1 MNSYKNQANDH
12 QKKIYTRTGD
22 QGKTSLLRCTRVPK
36 YNARIE
42 ANGMI
47 DELNSWIGYIRS
59 INEDNVVD
67 TMLGR
72 LQPRLNLLCS
82 DVAAPI
88 DKIEPGDSIPRAQA
102 HWDRELENEMGY
114 MEKDLMVLNHA
125 VLPGGNP
132 TGASLHLARTVCR
145 RAELLLVFLQDEE
158 GNVNPEAIRFI
169 NRLSDYLFILSQ
181 WSNYRALKGEV
192 DEMEAQEKNTPA
204 TSYRTRAS
212 IHH

>member
-1 MNSYKNQANDH
+1 MNSYMAQVNDRS
-12 QKKIYTRTGD
+12 KKIYTRTGD
-22 QGKTSLLRCTRVPK
+22 QGETSLLRCRRVPK

-47 DELNSWIGYIRS
+47 DELNSWIGYVRS
-59 INEDNVVD
+59 INGDRVVD
-67 TMLGR
+67 KMLGR
-72 LQPRLNLLCS
+72 LQPRLNQLCS
-82 DVAAPI
+82 DVAAPV
-88 DKIEPGDSIPRAQA
+88 DKTDPGDGIPRTQA
-102 HWDRELENEMGY
+102 YWERELEKEMDD
-114 MEKDLMVLNHA
+114 MEKDLMILNHA
-125 VLPGGNP
+125 ILPGGNP

-192 DEMEAQEKNTPA
+192 DGLET
-204 TSYRTRAS
+204 
-212 IHH
+212 

>member
-1 MNSYKNQANDH
+1 MNSYKNQANDRS
-12 QKKIYTRTGD
+12 KKIYTRTGD

-59 INEDNVVD
+59 INGDNVVD

-88 DKIEPGDSIPRAQA
+88 DKTEPGDSIPRAQA
-102 HWDRELENEMGY
+102 H
-114 MEKDLMVLNHA
+114 
-125 VLPGGNP
+125 
-132 TGASLHLARTVCR
+132 
-145 RAELLLVFLQDEE
+145 
-158 GNVNPEAIRFI
+158 
-169 NRLSDYLFILSQ
+169 
-181 WSNYRALKGEV
+181 
-192 DEMEAQEKNTPA
+192 
-204 TSYRTRAS
+204 
-212 IHH
+212 